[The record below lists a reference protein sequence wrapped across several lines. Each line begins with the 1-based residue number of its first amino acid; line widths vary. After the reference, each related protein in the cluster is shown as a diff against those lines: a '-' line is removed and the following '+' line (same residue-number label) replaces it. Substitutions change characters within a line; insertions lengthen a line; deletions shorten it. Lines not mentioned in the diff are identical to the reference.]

1 MWIVYTVGI
10 ITCIYYLFKWIGK
23 GMVFIG
29 NKANRKVNQ
38 LSFPLPGKHTE
49 EDIIRYIH
57 SQSDESIHDQ
67 YREYLFSHYELPE
80 TVKTALGEKDMEFGE
95 KRAREYEELIGI

>member
-10 ITCIYYLFKWIGK
+10 ITCIYYLLKWIGK

-29 NKANRKVNQ
+29 NKVNR

-57 SQSDESIHDQ
+57 SQGDESIHDQ
-67 YREYLFSHYELPE
+67 YREYLFSHYDLPE
-80 TVKTALGEKDMEFGE
+80 TIKTALGEKDMEFGE
-95 KRAREYEELIGI
+95 KRAREYKDLIGI

>member
-1 MWIVYTVGI
+1 
-10 ITCIYYLFKWIGK
+10 
-23 GMVFIG
+23 MVFIG
-29 NKANRKVNQ
+29 SKADQKVNQ

-57 SQSDESIHDQ
+57 SQNDESIHDQ

-80 TVKTALGEKDMEFGE
+80 TIKTALGEKDSEFGE